1 MWYTTVPDRLGWGCI
16 ALLLNDEVNMLKQVP
31 LLAGIA
37 PAKLKLLALT
47 SERQTYRQGEV
58 LFRQG
63 EPGDAAY
70 VILQGTAN
78 VLAETANGE
87 IKIADLSENTVVG
100 EISIICNVAR
110 TATVRAESQV
120 EVLRIS
126 KDHFMRLLTDFPDV
140 ALEIVRVLASR
151 LSQTTMELTAER
163 SHRGQG
169 VH

>member
-1 MWYTTVPDRLGWGCI
+1 M
-16 ALLLNDEVNMLKQVP
+16 LLNDEVNMLKQVP

-47 SERQTYRQGEV
+47 SERLTYRRNEM

-63 EPGDAAY
+63 EPGDAAF

-78 VLAETANGE
+78 VLAETAQGE
-87 IKIADLSENTVVG
+87 IKIAELSANSVVG

-110 TATVRAESQV
+110 TATVRAETQV
-120 EVLRIS
+120 EVLRIT
-126 KDHFMRLLTDFPDV
+126 KENFMRLLTDFPEV
-140 ALEIVRVLASR
+140 SLEIVRVLASR

-163 SHRGQG
+163 TQRS
-169 VH
+169 

>member
-1 MWYTTVPDRLGWGCI
+1 
-16 ALLLNDEVNMLKQVP
+16 LLLNDEVNMLKQVP

-47 SERQTYRQGEV
+47 SERLTYRRDEM

-63 EPGDAAY
+63 EPGDAAF

-78 VLAETANGE
+78 VLAETPQGE
-87 IKIADLSENTVVG
+87 IKIAELSANSVVG

-110 TATVRAESQV
+110 TATVRAETQV
-120 EVLRIS
+120 EVLRIT
-126 KDHFMRLLTDFPDV
+126 KENFMRLLADFPEV
-140 ALEIVRVLASR
+140 SLEIVRVLASR

-163 SHRGQG
+163 TQRSQG
-169 VH
+169 LH